1 MLKSALLKSSS
12 GNILASAALQ
22 EKMET
27 DAGAFKF
34 NLIVGVILLFI
45 LT

>member
-12 GNILASAALQ
+12 GIILASAALQ

-27 DAGAFKF
+27 DPGAFKF
-34 NLIVGVILLFI
+34 NLIIGGWLSVQ
-45 LT
+45 